1 LGAVLLSAPM
11 PDSQSGVFQAEGAPE
26 PFRVLV
32 PSPLGPLGIELIHTA
47 VVRLLIDPITP
58 VAAAFT
64 PLHKIRGSDFLDE
77 ILGRLSEYF
86 AGARR
91 KLDVEIDLGPSGV
104 TGFSRRVLREVAKI
118 GYGRTRTHDAVAA
131 LAGRPEAA
139 VEVLSILLANPI
151 PILIPCHRVISDT
164 LDLDGYIGGIER
176 RNQLLRVESQT
187 VESPQ

>member
-1 LGAVLLSAPM
+1 M
-11 PDSQSGVFQAEGAPE
+11 PDSQSGVFLAEGSPE

-32 PSPLGPLGIELIHTA
+32 PSPLGPLGIEVIQTA
-47 VVRLLIDPITP
+47 VVRLLMDPISP

-64 PLHKIRGSDFLDE
+64 PLHKVRGSEFLDE

-91 KLDVEIDLGPSGV
+91 KLDVEFDLGPSGI

-118 GYGRTRTHDAVAA
+118 GYGRTRTHEAIAGS
-131 LAGRPEAA
+131 AGRPDAA
-139 VEVLSILLANPI
+139 VEVRSILLANPI
-151 PILIPCHRVISDT
+151 PIVIPCHRVISDT

-176 RNQLLRVESQT
+176 RNQLLRIESQA
-187 VESPQ
+187 VELPQ